1 VLDHLQRC
9 GPLPHRHLAETI
21 FHCALALDFLHSEL
35 RLMHT
40 DLKPENLLLESAKTA
55 IDPSTGRTAPQLPCR
70 VRICDMGGCCD
81 ENHNCTAI
89 VSTRH
94 YRSPEVI
101 LGLGWMFS
109 TDMWSMGCIIYE
121 LAVGRLLYDTHE
133 NHEHLHMLERT
144 LGRLPAEWNAGRVRE
159 DCRAFFSTTT
169 GQLRP
174 ISDPKSIARIQ
185 RTRPVRDVLQ
195 DELLRDLVLQCLQY
209 DRQRRMTARQMAAHP
224 YVVKY
229 FPESLQ
235 SPLHPRNRQNM
246 QPSPIA

>member
-1 VLDHLQRC
+1 
-9 GPLPHRHLAETI
+9 
-21 FHCALALDFLHSEL
+21 
-35 RLMHT
+35 
-40 DLKPENLLLESAKTA
+40 
-55 IDPSTGRTAPQLPCR
+55 
-70 VRICDMGGCCD
+70 
-81 ENHNCTAI
+81 
-89 VSTRH
+89 
-94 YRSPEVI
+94 VI